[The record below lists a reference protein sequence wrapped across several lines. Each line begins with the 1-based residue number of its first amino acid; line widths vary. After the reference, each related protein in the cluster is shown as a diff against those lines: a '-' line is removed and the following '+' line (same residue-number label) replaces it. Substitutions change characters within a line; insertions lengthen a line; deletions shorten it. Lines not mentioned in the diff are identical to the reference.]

1 MMKDSEADVRRRWSE
16 LERRWL
22 SEARA
27 EEPPPRWCAG
37 FERALGIAP
46 GAAVTPAAPRVEAAA
61 SAGKGASGTVVASL
75 AALGVGGAI
84 GLVLLLT
91 RAAPPAAPDA
101 KVTPESAA
109 AVTAAQPAP
118 GPSQGVSG
126 EMHARHP
133 RPALRDE
140 IFPAST
146 VRRGG
151 SGHEIAGEALA
162 LCDRYRMRHPRAA
175 CCCPKRSPCASRRSI
190 AVAAITNER
199 ARSPAHSS
207 PSTRRARSPRAPR
220 PPRGA
225 ATRVTPPGPPERYRL
240 TGRRC

>member
-1 MMKDSEADVRRRWSE
+1 MFEGGGSE

-27 EEPPPRWCAG
+27 EEPPPEVVRRI
-37 FERALGIAP
+37 ERALGIAP

-118 GPSQGVSG
+118 
-126 EMHARHP
+126 
-133 RPALRDE
+133 ALRR
-140 IFPAST
+140 AS
-146 VRRGG
+146 
-151 SGHEIAGEALA
+151 
-162 LCDRYRMRHPRAA
+162 
-175 CCCPKRSPCASRRSI
+175 
-190 AVAAITNER
+190 
-199 ARSPAHSS
+199 
-207 PSTRRARSPRAPR
+207 
-220 PPRGA
+220 PPR
-225 ATRVTPPGPPERYRL
+225 
-240 TGRRC
+240 